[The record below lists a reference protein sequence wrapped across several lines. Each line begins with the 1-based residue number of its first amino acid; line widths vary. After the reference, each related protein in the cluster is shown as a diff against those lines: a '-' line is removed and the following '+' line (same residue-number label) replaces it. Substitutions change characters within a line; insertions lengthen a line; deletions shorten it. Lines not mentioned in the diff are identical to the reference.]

1 MFYRAERVG
10 KESTYDMEET
20 YGVAEQELM
29 FRNLAGNPAAKKV
42 AERALAM
49 EDEETARETSG
60 DRTYPWPGFEWTDIP
75 AQTQVLNQLVI
86 DELLVTGGPRGT
98 YRSRSTTAY
107 KLKEPELVRV
117 CLERLADIEDGTE
130 ESEIPTDL
138 FDFII
143 GHDDIKDLLLR
154 SINSERPVHVLLVG
168 PPATAKS
175 MFLGELARLPYSR
188 FALGGSTRKGGLE
201 DYLLEFR
208 PRALIIDEIDKM
220 DMRDMSVLLSLMES
234 GVVTRLKKRMRE
246 TEQMTT
252 WVFGGANRDGGIW
265 PELKSR
271 FFSVHLKEYSEA
283 DFIAIVMAILTNRE
297 KVDPDIAKVI
307 AYSLTKQTRDVR
319 EAIHFGRLCKTR
331 DDVAQLMRLK
341 WPGAHLF

>member
-1 MFYRAERVG
+1 MEEQVYSVAER
-10 KESTYDMEET
+10 
-20 YGVAEQELM
+20 ELM
-29 FRNLAGNPAAKKV
+29 FRNLAGNPAAKKI
-42 AERALAM
+42 AERGLAI
-49 EDEETARETSG
+49 EDEETAKEKTGERV
-60 DRTYPWPGFEWTDIP
+60 YPWPGFEWTDIP
-75 AQTQVLNQLVI
+75 AQAQVLNRLVI

-98 YRSRSTTAY
+98 YRSRSTSTY
-107 KLKEPELVRV
+107 KLKEPELVRD
-117 CLERLADIEDGTE
+117 CLVKLADIEDGTE
-130 ESEIPTDL
+130 DSEIPPDL

-143 GHDDIKDLLLR
+143 GHDDIKDLLSR
-154 SINSERPVHVLLVG
+154 SILSERPVHVLLVG

-271 FFSVHLKEYSEA
+271 FFSVHLKEYSVA
-283 DFIAIVMAILTNRE
+283 DFITIVKSVLTTRE
-297 KVDPDIAKVI
+297 KVDPGLADVI
-307 AYSLTKQTRDVR
+307 ALSLSTQTRDVR
-319 EAIHFGRLCKTR
+319 EAIHFGRLCKTK
-331 DDVAQLMRLK
+331 DDVSQLVRLK
-341 WPGAHLF
+341 WPGAKLF